1 MFPVRARLVQKLAVV
16 VVNVGPQVQLP
27 TAVSQLYRFFKRL
40 AVFREGAARGCEGVD
55 WIESYYSKLA
65 LRCLHLHCLLPFEFC
80 LSYPTYSLHLQ
91 LLSSQK
97 LRLSFKIILT
107 FSFLRASV
115 YIEGRSR

>member
-1 MFPVRARLVQKLAVV
+1 MFPVRARLVQKLALV

-40 AVFREGAARGCEGVD
+40 AVFREGATRGCEGVD

-65 LRCLHLHCLLPFEFC
+65 LWRVHLHCLLPFAC
-80 LSYPTYSLHLQ
+80 LSYPTYSPHLQ
-91 LLSSQK
+91 ILSSQK
-97 LRLSFKIILT
+97 LRLSFKIFLT

-115 YIEGRSR
+115 YIVGSFR